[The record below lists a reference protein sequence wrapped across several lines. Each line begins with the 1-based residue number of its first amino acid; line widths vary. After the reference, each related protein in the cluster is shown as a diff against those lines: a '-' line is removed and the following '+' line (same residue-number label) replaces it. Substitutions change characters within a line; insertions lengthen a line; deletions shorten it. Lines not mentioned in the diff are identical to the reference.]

1 MKKRKGTRA
10 PTNLTFRLAHPMIV
24 LFSLASVGGLVYL
37 FAEDS
42 REIRLPWILW
52 LLVPAIA
59 GLAGFVC
66 WRTARENGY
75 DTVNVGEGSIGQR
88 RFGREVAKLSF
99 ADVKEYGLKWRCS
112 ADLTPAP
119 RFTGDDYYFVYFS
132 DHTMTEEER
141 MFLATGRDHWKALP
155 GVVYFID
162 CGKQDCDHHEAGMD
176 AWNMQYRPALPEAAR
191 QKLPVFQQ
199 LCRSFTET
207 RLTESAGCYWAD
219 GKVHRMPNVRKDPAL
234 LRQLRQDQRRFYPA
248 LYYAIAYSALWI
260 ALLFLFTRLQ

>member
-1 MKKRKGTRA
+1 MKKRKETRA
-10 PTNLTFRLAHPMIV
+10 PTSLTFRLAHPMIV

-37 FAEDS
+37 FAEAS
-42 REIRLPWILW
+42 REIRLPWTLW
-52 LLVPAIA
+52 MLVPAIA

-75 DTVNVGEGSIGQR
+75 DTVIIGDGSIGQR
-88 RFGREVAKLSF
+88 RFGREVARLCF
-99 ADVKEYGLKWRCS
+99 ADVKEYGLKWRRS

-119 RFTGDDYYFVYFS
+119 RFTDDGYYFVYFS

-141 MFLATGRDHWKALP
+141 MFLATGRDHWKALL

-162 CGKQDCDHHEAGMD
+162 SGKQDCDHHEAGMD
-176 AWNMQYRPALPEAAR
+176 AKKVQYRPALPEAAC
-191 QKLPVFQQ
+191 QKLPAFQQ

-207 RLTESAGCYWAD
+207 KPSDSAGCYWA
-219 GKVHRMPNVRKDPAL
+219 GGEVRRMPDVRKDPAL

-248 LYYAIAYSALWI
+248 LYYAIGYYALWI
-260 ALLFLFTRLQ
+260 ALLCLFT